1 MSIKRFVLV
10 ALSISVLLLPIT
22 GMASQTGCPEHFAN
36 GIAPDF
42 INQKLTAKAREIC
55 YSGFAINH
63 SGVTRT
69 PLYAAEH
76 LTRERI
82 LQGKGMK
89 RQSKF
94 HPDEHLPRSERAEL
108 HHYAKSGYDRGHVA
122 PSADMFDLQSQF
134 ECFTLANMVP
144 QVPENNR
151 GPWEGIE
158 SAVRMMAKSK
168 GDIYVVTGPIYQ
180 GSDIQQ
186 IVGAVMVPT
195 KLFKA
200 VYDPQR
206 KEAGT
211 YLVDNAADA
220 QPQKI
225 SVEELEKI
233 VGISIFPSV
242 EDSVKSRLMRL
253 PDPRSYKERKRK
265 GGRG

>member
-1 MSIKRFVLV
+1 MIFIINLLATLTIISSI
-10 ALSISVLLLPIT
+10 I
-22 GMASQTGCPEHFAN
+22 ASPVNAGQTECPEHFVN

-42 INQKLTAKAREIC
+42 INQKLTAKTREIC
-55 YSGFAINH
+55 YSGFALKH

-69 PLYAAEH
+69 PIYAAEH
-76 LTRERI
+76 LTRERM

-94 HPDEHLPRSERAEL
+94 HPDENIPRSERAEL
-108 HHYAKSGYDRGHVA
+108 RHYARSGFDRGHVA
-122 PSADMFDLQSQF
+122 PSADMFDTQSQF

-168 GDIYVVTGPIYQ
+168 GSIYVVTGPIYH
-180 GSDIQQ
+180 GNNIEQ
-186 IVGAVMVPT
+186 IGGAVMVPT

-206 KEAGT
+206 KEAGA
-211 YLVDNAADA
+211 YLIDNTADA
-220 QPQKI
+220 QPEKI
-225 SVEELEKI
+225 SIAELEKI
-233 VGISIFPSV
+233 TGISIFPSV
-242 EDSVKSRLMRL
+242 EENVKSRLMRL
-253 PDPRSYKERKRK
+253 PEPRSYKERKRK